1 MKTPSFAVVGR
12 PNKGKSSIVATLSRD
27 DSVYID
33 QRSGSTRRTQE
44 FPMQVGSDTLY
55 VLYDTPGMQRA
66 RAVLGWL
73 EQHSSDAASRP
84 ATVRRFVEEHHDDP
98 RYLDECEMLRPILAG
113 AGIIYV
119 VDGSCPYGAEYE
131 PEMEILRWTGNPS
144 LALINPI
151 QDESY
156 IEEWKNGL
164 SQYFRTVRVFDAHHA
179 EFRKQLDLLE
189 LFGHLDEAWRE
200 PLDRAVEALQLERD
214 QQHRASATL
223 IADLIVLCLTHSDS
237 QAVVDGVPQ
246 APVRTA
252 LLAKYRATLSKAE
265 RRCRSQVEE
274 VFYYQHLQR
283 HESAMELN
291 ESDLFNVENWYLW
304 GLSKNSL
311 LVVAATSGALV
322 AGSAGLAV
330 DAATGGLLGGMGTVM
345 SGLGG
350 ALLSG
355 AGAWKYAES
364 IGDITVKGIPTGGQR
379 LTMGPSPNLNF
390 PFVVLGRA
398 LEHHRML
405 ARRTHAHREVMQ
417 LDSPLLDHVSEN
429 DRKHLGKLFAQIR
442 KGKPLPRQQSELTEL
457 IYGYALAVDHPPV
470 SR

>member
-1 MKTPSFAVVGR
+1 MTTPSFAVVGR

-33 QRSGSTRRTQE
+33 QRSGSTRRTKE
-44 FPMQVGSDTLY
+44 FPMQVGEETLY

-66 RAVLGWL
+66 RAVLAWL
-73 EQHSSDAASRP
+73 EEHSSDAASRP
-84 ATVRRFVEEHHDDP
+84 ATVRRFVEEHDGDP
-98 RYLDECEMLRPILAG
+98 RYLDECEMLRPILDG

-156 IEEWKNGL
+156 VAEWKNGL

-179 EFRKQLDLLE
+179 EFRKQLDLLS
-189 LFGHLDEAWRE
+189 LFGHLDEVWRE

-214 QQHRASATL
+214 QQHRAAANL
-223 IADLIVLCLTHSDS
+223 IAELVVLCITHSDS

-246 APVRTA
+246 EPLQAA

-265 RRCRSQVEE
+265 RRCRRQVEE
-274 VFYYQHLQR
+274 LFYYQHLQR
-283 HESAMELN
+283 HESAIELN
-291 ESDLFNVENWYLW
+291 EDDLFNVENWYLW

-311 LVVAATSGALV
+311 MVVAATSGALV
-322 AGSAGLAV
+322 GGSAGLAV
-330 DAATGGLLGGMGTVM
+330 DAATGGLLGGLGTVF
-345 SGLGG
+345 SGIGG
-350 ALLSG
+350 ALLTG
-355 AGAWKYAES
+355 AGAWKYSEN

-379 LTMGPSPNLNF
+379 LIMGPSPNLNF

-417 LDSPLLDHVSEN
+417 LDSPLLDHVSDS
-429 DRKHLGKLFAQIR
+429 DRKQLGKLFVQIR

-457 IYGYALAVDHPPV
+457 IYGYALAVDHPPPK
-470 SR
+470 S